1 MNLAK
6 SSRDYIVEDEESQVY
21 EHYLLDQDENQNF
34 LEENGKNFTGLY
46 FSEKCIF
53 FKQTHV

>member
-6 SSRDYIVEDEESQVY
+6 SSRDYIVEDEEVQVY
-21 EHYLLDQDENQNF
+21 QNF